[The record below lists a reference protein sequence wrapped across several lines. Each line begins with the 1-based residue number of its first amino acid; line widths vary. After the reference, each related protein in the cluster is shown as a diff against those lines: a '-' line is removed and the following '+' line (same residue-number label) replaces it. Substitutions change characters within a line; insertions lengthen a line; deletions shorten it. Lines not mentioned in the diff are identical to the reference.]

1 MKGKYLTA
9 LAALTAVIAVAAIVA
24 TRVQAPSGPDA
35 GIGEA
40 VYPGL
45 AARLNAVEKFTVAR
59 KEGNFTLVRKGDS
72 WTAMEKS
79 DYPADFEKIRRTML
93 EIADLR
99 KLEAKTSSP
108 GNYPALEVEDLTAVD
123 AKSTRVVLE
132 DAKGAAVVDLF
143 VGKARFSRGGAEGD
157 GVYVRKAGEAQ
168 SWLAK
173 GRLTVDRDV
182 VQWLDRNLVDVVEGR
197 VRQVTVAQA
206 DGAKLV
212 VRRDKPSDK
221 DFVIAGAPA
230 ERKIKAQFDVNNIG
244 GAFAGVELDEVR
256 KAAEVNFVAGGPYA
270 EAVTF
275 DGLTVRA
282 DLAEKDG
289 KTWVRFAARAEPP
302 AELPQSDDDAANKL
316 KPADEVRKEAES
328 INAKFGGWVYM
339 LPNWKIDPMRK
350 KLDDLLESKPS

>member
-9 LAALTAVIAVAAIVA
+9 LAAVTAVIAVAAIIA
-24 TRVQAPSGPDA
+24 TRMQAPSGPEA
-35 GIGEA
+35 GLGEA
-40 VYPGL
+40 IYPGL
-45 AARLNAVEKFTVAR
+45 AAKLNAVEKFTVAR
-59 KEGNFTLVRKGDS
+59 KEGNFTLVRNGDA

-79 DYPADFEKIRRTML
+79 DYPADFAKIRRTML
-93 EIADLR
+93 EIADLK
-99 KLEAKTSSP
+99 KLEAKTSSSA
-108 GNYPALEVEDLTAVD
+108 NYAALEVEDLTALD

-132 DAKGAAVVDLF
+132 DSNGATVVDLF
-143 VGKARFSRGGAEGD
+143 VGKARFGRGGAEGD

-182 VQWLDRNLVDVVEGR
+182 VQWLDRKLVDVVEGR
-197 VRQVTVAQA
+197 VRQVTIVQA
-206 DGAKLV
+206 DGTKLV
-212 VRRDKPSDK
+212 VKRDKPADK
-221 DFVIAGAPA
+221 DFVIADAPA
-230 ERKIKAQFDVNNIG
+230 DRKIKAQFDVNNIG

-256 KAAEVNFVAGGPYA
+256 KPAEISFAAGRPYA

-282 DLAEKDG
+282 DIGEKDG
-289 KTWVRFAARAEPP
+289 KTWVRFVARAEPP
-302 AELPQSDDDAANKL
+302 AQLPQADDEAAKKL
-316 KPADEVRKEAES
+316 KSADEVRKEAES
-328 INAKFGGWVYM
+328 INTKFGGWVYM